1 MPAKVHIFSYSASL
15 SFPHPYH
22 RRPELNFL
30 IAAKAKDR
38 VADAVVQIAEV
49 FFVGAENEQE
59 RFEMLQVKF
68 DIMF

>member
-15 SFPHPYH
+15 SFPHPYL
-22 RRPELNFL
+22 RQPELNFL

-49 FFVGAENEQE
+49 FFVGAENEHE
-59 RFEMLQVKF
+59 RFGMSQVIL